1 MMPESG
7 DMTEREQR
15 IRQRAEQ
22 LWEQAGKPVG
32 RDEEIWLEAELQ
44 ISVQERDD
52 RPDPPRVPRRTP

>member
-1 MMPESG
+1 MPESG

-44 ISVQERDD
+44 ISVEDN

>member
-1 MMPESG
+1 
-7 DMTEREQR
+7 MTEREQR